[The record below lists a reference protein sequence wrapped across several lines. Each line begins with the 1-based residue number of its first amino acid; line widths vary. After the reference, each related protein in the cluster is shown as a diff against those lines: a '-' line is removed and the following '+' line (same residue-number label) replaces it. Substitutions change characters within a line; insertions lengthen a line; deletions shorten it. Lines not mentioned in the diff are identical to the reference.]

1 MTSTTEEEAKMTVIQ
16 NMMSNITRGL
26 EALPPEC
33 FHFLLQEALLVVAP
47 ALVCGVLY
55 EMKIRIVPL
64 QVSLL
69 IIIDLAIMNL
79 HVDHLEIV
87 SGMARLYTLVLS
99 VLILMYGPRL
109 LCWYVVP
116 TPRGQAILALWLYV
130 GLVILLLAQILE
142 IVRK

>member
-1 MTSTTEEEAKMTVIQ
+1 MTVIQ
-16 NMMSNITRGL
+16 NIMSSITRFL

-55 EMKIRIVPL
+55 EKQIRIVPL
-64 QVSLL
+64 QVSML
-69 IIIDLAIMNL
+69 IITVLAVMAIP
-79 HVDHLEIV
+79 VDRLELV
-87 SGMARLYTLVLS
+87 SGMTRLYIFVLS

-109 LCWYVVP
+109 LCRYIVP
-116 TPRGQAILALWLYV
+116 TPIGQAILARWLYF
-130 GLVILLLAQILE
+130 GLVILLLAQIWE